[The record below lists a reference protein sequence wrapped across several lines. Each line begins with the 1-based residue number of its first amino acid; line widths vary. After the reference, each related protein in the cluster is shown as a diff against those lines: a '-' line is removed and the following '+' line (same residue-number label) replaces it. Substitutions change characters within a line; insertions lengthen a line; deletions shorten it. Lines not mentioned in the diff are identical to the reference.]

1 MIAAIAIE
9 VCIPGGPDRG
19 EVALVDRG
27 TLPFALCHG
36 FRHVDGVPYDD
47 GMGHQIEAPGLLDQ
61 FVATCAPQVSPFCLK
76 FFRYC

>member
-1 MIAAIAIE
+1 
-9 VCIPGGPDRG
+9 
-19 EVALVDRG
+19 VDRG
-27 TLPFALCHG
+27 TLLFALCHG

-76 FFRYC
+76 FARCCLCSNACGTPALRQEASGLGHEC